1 MIDVSVRLR
10 RGIHAD
16 NLLIVKRI
24 LKNNPKSV
32 FNPDLAGNTS
42 LHLAAQFGHLSI
54 VRYFVEVADH
64 ECDGVSKNNVGD
76 TPLMVAAA
84 EGHEEVILLDMGAD
98 PEVADNLGNTALH
111 YSAAYGHLK
120 VIRTLVERGAD
131 VETQNRPG
139 WTPINYSCTFEAEKY
154 FQQLVQDRE
163 IRWLQA
169 QTSGVEKLTPGFA
182 RSERMITLPAGG

>member
-42 LHLAAQFGHLSI
+42 LHLAAQFGRLSI

-64 ECDGVSKNNVGD
+64 ECDGVSKNNAGD

-84 EGHEEVILLDMGAD
+84 EGHEEVVHFLATRFQESL
-98 PEVADNLGNTALH
+98 NWRNRLGVTALMV
-111 YSAAYGHLK
+111 AAMAGRDGIVNVCFSHSSPPPPQYG
-120 VIRTLVERGAD
+120 
-131 VETQNRPG
+131 Q
-139 WTPINYSCTFEAEKY
+139 
-154 FQQLVQDRE
+154 
-163 IRWLQA
+163 
-169 QTSGVEKLTPGFA
+169 KL
-182 RSERMITLPAGG
+182 MV